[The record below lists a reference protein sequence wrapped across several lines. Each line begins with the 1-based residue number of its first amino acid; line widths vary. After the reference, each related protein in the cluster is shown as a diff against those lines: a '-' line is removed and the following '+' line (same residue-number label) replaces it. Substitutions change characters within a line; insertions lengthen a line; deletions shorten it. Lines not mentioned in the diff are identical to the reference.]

1 MTIDKKKSKI
11 INKRVADVFT
21 YIGLVIYALVILVPF
36 YIILVTSFKT
46 NSEAVTIPFTWFPQ
60 TFNFKGYHTVLFDD
74 ASGGAIGVSTVL
86 LGFGNTL
93 LTVLPTTLIG
103 LLTSALAAYAF
114 AKLRF
119 PGKNIMFGILLASM
133 MIPGIVTLM
142 PSYLIYDTLYLTNTF
157 FPIMVP
163 GLFGGAACIFF
174 LRQYFSAIPDDL
186 IEAAK
191 VDGVSYIGIFF
202 KIIVP
207 LSVAALIAQGILWFL
222 NGYNDYLGPYLYL
235 WDADKYTLQIAL
247 MFSVGLYDTDW
258 SAVMAGCVIA
268 LLPMLILYLFAQRY
282 FIEGIAT
289 TGLKI

>member
-1 MTIDKKKSKI
+1 MITRSRSKKT
-11 INKRVADVFT
+11 NKAIADVVT
-21 YIGLVIYALVILVPF
+21 YIVLSFYVLVILVPF

-46 NSEAVTIPFTWFPQ
+46 NVEAVAIPFTWFPE
-60 TFNFKGYHTVLFDD
+60 TFNFKGYQTILFDD
-74 ASGGAIGVSTVL
+74 ASGGNIGVSTVL

-119 PGKNIMFGILLASM
+119 PGKNVMFAILLVSM

-142 PSYLIYDTLYLTNTF
+142 PSYLIYDALYLTNTF
-157 FPIMVP
+157 VPIMVP

-174 LRQYFSAIPDDL
+174 LRQYFSGIPDDL

-222 NGYNDYLGPYLYL
+222 NGYNDYLGPLLYL
-235 WDADKYTLQIAL
+235 WDAEKYTLQIAL

-258 SAVMAGCVIA
+258 AAVMAGCVVA
-268 LLPMLILYLFAQRY
+268 LLPMLILYLVCQRY